1 MVHLL
6 EDPCGEK
13 SFSARWAL
21 IPQRCPFCSFL
32 HAFLGPPL
40 HCSPKLSLPQ
50 RHRKP
55 CIVCPATK
63 GNAKTPE
70 WPSLTRTPKPRGN
83 LGFSDCQ
90 RTSPSEVP
98 GPRNIALFVF
108 EEGVL
113 GGHRPCIAWFGGES
127 GGATTVET
135 CRSPGARADGR
146 DCSAPCVT
154 VAERLPLY
162 VSPGHGVGAG
172 RGQMEGAPRFI
183 SKVLH
188 LCDGVGW

>member
-1 MVHLL
+1 MKTHVGISPFL
-6 EDPCGEK
+6 PVG
-13 SFSARWAL
+13 RM

-70 WPSLTRTPKPRGN
+70 WPSLAPHPQALGEPGVLRLPKKLHHLR
-83 LGFSDCQ
+83 S
-90 RTSPSEVP
+90 P
-98 GPRNIALFVF
+98 GPRNIPLFVF
-108 EEGVL
+108 EEGVP

-127 GGATTVET
+127 GGAATVET
-135 CRSPGARADGR
+135 CRSPCAGLMGET
-146 DCSAPCVT
+146 APFLV
-154 VAERLPLY
+154 
-162 VSPGHGVGAG
+162 
-172 RGQMEGAPRFI
+172 
-183 SKVLH
+183 
-188 LCDGVGW
+188 